1 MENYIQDTKELLEFI
16 KNSPSPF
23 HVVSNMKRELIKA
36 GFKEL
41 TETKPFNIEKG
52 SSYFIT
58 RNSSSLIAF
67 TIPESF
73 KGFSVIS
80 AHTDSPTFKIKPNP
94 EIEANG
100 YIKLNIE
107 KYGGMLLSPWFDR
120 PLSVAGRVF
129 INNNGSI
136 EEKLINIPRPLL
148 SIVNLAIHQNRT
160 ANDGIKY
167 SVQKE
172 LLPIF
177 TQGNDKKA
185 FTDLIAKEANCKPEE
200 LLDWDLFLYNMS
212 EPTIWGL
219 NNEFFSSPKIDD
231 LQCAY
236 SAFKAIL
243 DSKPSDRIAIISL
256 FDNEEV
262 GSGTRQGALSDF
274 LTSIMERIMFALH
287 LNEDEKYI
295 NIASSF
301 MISADNGHGVHPNYS
316 DKSDVTNLPKLNNG
330 ILIKYSANQKYTTDA
345 ATGAY
350 LKALLQK
357 NNIPYQVFVNN
368 SDQLGGSTLGN
379 LSIQKISIPTCD
391 IGVAQLAMHSPY
403 ECGGTKDTTA
413 LLKLFRSFLAL

>member
-1 MENYIQDTKELLEFI
+1 MENTIKDTQDLLNFI
-16 KNSPSPF
+16 KKSPSPF
-23 HVVSNMKRELIKA
+23 HVVSNMREELINK
-36 GFKEL
+36 GFIEL
-41 TETKPFNIEKG
+41 RETEPFNINKG
-52 SSYFIT
+52 HSYFVT
-58 RNSSSLIAF
+58 RNSSSIIAF
-67 TIPESF
+67 TIPENF

-80 AHTDSPTFKIKPNP
+80 AHTDSPTFKIKPSP
-94 EIEANG
+94 EIKANG

-107 KYGGMLLSPWFDR
+107 KYGGMLLAPWFDR

-129 INNNGSI
+129 ISKDGKI
-136 EEKLINIPRPLL
+136 EEKLIDIPRPLL

-177 TQGNDKKA
+177 AQTDDEKS
-185 FTDLIAKEANCKPEE
+185 FTSLIAKEAGCTVDE
-200 LLDWDLFLYNMS
+200 LLDWDLFLYNMCQ
-212 EPTIWGL
+212 PVIWGL

-236 SAFKAIL
+236 SAFRAIL
-243 DSKPSDRIAIISL
+243 NSKPNEKISLISL

-274 LTSIMERIMFALH
+274 LSATMERIMYALK
-287 LNEDEKYI
+287 LNEDEKYAH
-295 NIASSF
+295 IASSF
-301 MISADNGHGVHPNYS
+301 MISADNGHAVHPNYS
-316 DKSDVTNLPKLNNG
+316 DKSDVTNLPKLNKG
-330 ILIKYSANQKYTTDA
+330 ILLKYSANQKYTTDG
-345 ATGAY
+345 ATGSY
-350 LKALLQK
+350 LKAIMQK
-357 NNIPYQVFVNN
+357 NNIPYQIFVNN

-413 LLKLFRSFLAL
+413 LIKLFDSFLAL

>member
-1 MENYIQDTKELLEFI
+1 MENTIKDTQELLDFI
-16 KNSPSPF
+16 KKSPSPF
-23 HVVSNMKRELIKA
+23 HVVSNMREELINK
-36 GFKEL
+36 GFIELKE
-41 TETKPFNIEKG
+41 TEPFNITKG
-52 SSYFIT
+52 KSYFVT
-58 RNSSSLIAF
+58 RNSSSIIAF
-67 TIPESF
+67 KIPENF

-94 EIEANG
+94 EIKSNG

-107 KYGGMLLSPWFDR
+107 KYGGMLLAPWFDR

-129 INNNGSI
+129 IYKDGKTK
-136 EEKLINIPRPLL
+136 ERLIDIARPLL

-177 TQGNDKKA
+177 TQNDDEKA
-185 FTDLIAKEANCKPEE
+185 FSTLIANEAGCKLDE
-200 LLDWDLFLYNMS
+200 LLDWDLFLYNMC
-212 EPTIWGL
+212 EPVIWGL

-236 SAFKAIL
+236 SAFRAIL
-243 DSKPSDRIAIISL
+243 NSKPNEKISLISL

-274 LTSIMERIMFALH
+274 LTATMERIMYALK
-287 LNEDEKYI
+287 LNEDEKYAH
-295 NIASSF
+295 IASSF
-301 MISADNGHGVHPNYS
+301 MISADNGHAVHPNYS

-330 ILIKYSANQKYTTDA
+330 ILLKYSANQKYTTDG
-345 ATGAY
+345 ATGSY
-350 LKALLQK
+350 LKAIMQK
-357 NNIPYQVFVNN
+357 NNIPYQIFVNN

-413 LLKLFRSFLAL
+413 LLKLFNSFLAL

>member
-41 TETKPFNIEKG
+41 IETKPFNIEKG

-136 EEKLINIPRPLL
+136 EEKLINIHLQR
-148 SIVNLAIHQNRT
+148 S
-160 ANDGIKY
+160 
-167 SVQKE
+167 
-172 LLPIF
+172 
-177 TQGNDKKA
+177 
-185 FTDLIAKEANCKPEE
+185 LI
-200 LLDWDLFLYNMS
+200 
-212 EPTIWGL
+212 
-219 NNEFFSSPKIDD
+219 
-231 LQCAY
+231 
-236 SAFKAIL
+236 
-243 DSKPSDRIAIISL
+243 
-256 FDNEEV
+256 
-262 GSGTRQGALSDF
+262 
-274 LTSIMERIMFALH
+274 
-287 LNEDEKYI
+287 
-295 NIASSF
+295 
-301 MISADNGHGVHPNYS
+301 
-316 DKSDVTNLPKLNNG
+316 
-330 ILIKYSANQKYTTDA
+330 
-345 ATGAY
+345 
-350 LKALLQK
+350 
-357 NNIPYQVFVNN
+357 
-368 SDQLGGSTLGN
+368 
-379 LSIQKISIPTCD
+379 
-391 IGVAQLAMHSPY
+391 
-403 ECGGTKDTTA
+403 
-413 LLKLFRSFLAL
+413 